1 MIKNTLL
8 FIYKDCMF
16 TSFYS
21 KNKGIVIMREAAIIS
36 TARTGLAKAIR
47 GGFNKTHG
55 ITMGGHTVKHAIA
68 KAGIEAGEVEDIIFG
83 CGQPEA
89 ATGHNI
95 GRNVAIAGGCPV
107 TVPGTTINRFCSSGL
122 QSIAVAAQR
131 IIVDGVKVT
140 IGGGVESISMT
151 QTNMN
156 MKHLVE
162 PELQK
167 VCPALWMPMI
177 NTADIVAER
186 YNVSREA
193 QDEYSLQSQ
202 QRTAAAQEAGKFTD
216 EIFALQTKM
225 NVMNKETKE
234 VTEQEV
240 TVDKDECNRP
250 STTLENLAA
259 LNPINGPDKFIT
271 AGNASQLSDGASS
284 CVLMDLKEAEKRN
297 IEPMGIFRGLAIGGC
312 EPDEMGIGPVIA
324 VPKLLKQHNLTVDDI
339 DLWELNE
346 AFASQV
352 IYSRDQ
358 LGIDNEKLNVNG
370 GSISIGHPYGMT
382 GSRMT
387 GHLLIEGK
395 RRGAKY
401 GVVTMCVG
409 GGMGAAG
416 LFEIL

>member
-1 MIKNTLL
+1 
-8 FIYKDCMF
+8 
-16 TSFYS
+16 
-21 KNKGIVIMREAAIIS
+21 MREAAIIS
-36 TARTGLAKAIR
+36 TARTGLAKAVR

-55 ITMGGHTVKHAIA
+55 ITMGGQTVKHVIDR
-68 KAGIEAGEVEDIIFG
+68 AGVDAGEVEDVIFG
-83 CGQPEA
+83 CGQPEG

-95 GRNVAIAGGCPV
+95 GRNVAISGGCPV

-131 IIVDGVKVT
+131 IIVDGIKVA
-140 IGGGVESISMT
+140 IGGGVESISLT
-151 QTNMN
+151 QQNLN
-156 MKHLVE
+156 MKHLIE

-167 VCPALWMPMI
+167 ICPALWMPMI
-177 NTADIVAER
+177 NTADIVADR
-186 YNVSREA
+186 YGISREK

-202 QRTAAAQEAGKFTD
+202 QRTAAAQTEGKFND
-216 EIFALQTKM
+216 EIIPVSTKM
-225 NVMNKETKE
+225 DVINKETKE
-234 VTEQEV
+234 VSVQDV

-250 STTLENLAA
+250 QTTLESLAS
-259 LNPINGPDKFIT
+259 LMPVMGPDKYIT

-284 CVLMDLKEAEKRN
+284 CLLMDLKEAEKKN
-297 IEPMGIFRGLAIGGC
+297 IEPMGIFRGLAVAAC
-312 EPDEMGIGPVIA
+312 EPDEMGIGPVFA
-324 VPKLLKQHNLTVDDI
+324 VPKLLEQHNLKVDDI
-339 DLWELNE
+339 DIWELNE
-346 AFASQV
+346 AFAVQV
-352 IYSRDQ
+352 IYCRDK

-387 GHLLIEGK
+387 GHILIEGK
-395 RRGAKY
+395 RRNAKY